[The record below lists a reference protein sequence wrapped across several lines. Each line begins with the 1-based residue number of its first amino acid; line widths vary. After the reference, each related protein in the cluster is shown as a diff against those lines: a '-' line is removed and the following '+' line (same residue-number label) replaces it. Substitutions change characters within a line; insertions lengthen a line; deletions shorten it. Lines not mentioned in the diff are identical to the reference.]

1 MVFQQEKETN
11 EHHQIKASNAASTTT
26 YPLAKPTLAIF
37 IIRGTRKGKGLSVVS
52 MIWRVLR
59 IVNKVSSIRIMIF
72 GELGKWILAI

>member
-37 IIRGTRKGKGLSVVS
+37 IIRGTRKGKGLSVVN
-52 MIWRVLR
+52 MICRVLR
-59 IVNKVSSIRIMIF
+59 IVN
-72 GELGKWILAI
+72 